1 MTEKLL
7 LFKKWF
13 LDGGGHFG
21 DHVELQYDGQRNLHL
36 RVADG
41 QRLEAGSCVV
51 SCPHALTLSHLNVRR
66 GKCEAISV
74 FSLNLLRFFLIEQYH
89 LGEQSFWWPYIRILP
104 DPLSEYPFDTPLYY
118 NDDDLKWI
126 QGTSLEHS
134 RRNMEAMWREEH
146 AHGLQN
152 LLPSD
157 RSHYP
162 WKLYK
167 WAATVLSSRSFP
179 SSALLSADRAR
190 DEDTNNVTP
199 VLLPGLDLLNHSP
212 NAKVTWQWTS
222 EACYISTHE
231 SLAGGTEIFNNYAP
245 KSNEELIL
253 GYGFSLFMNPSD
265 HCNIALGPVA
275 VARIE
280 QVLLGQRAVSE
291 KASGADG
298 SATIESTTSTAVNH
312 RITGV
317 GWVRLLPTVPSGT
330 DINMVQPP
338 HAFSESFLEHASM
351 AFFNTRETMT
361 EEPIADANLCSST
374 LTRNKLH
381 TICATAMIFQKQN
394 VAITVNDY
402 YLPPWPMDQRQ
413 LCAARYRRRQITTLH
428 TVSCSIVADLRRLTG
443 LDRTWSRDKRIM
455 RLEHILKAGPKEF
468 LTDFRAALHVGLG
481 TRDAVKIRQ
490 QRLSESAFTV
500 WLCGLWLWTLPGSDS
515 DGSTSGRPPLPARTA
530 AWVDFA
536 RATYDEGSSIGSQ
549 WSHPPT
555 TTSEEGRLLAE
566 SYHSIVQA
574 AAAKHQQSV
583 YNHPEATAARLL
595 WCLRVI
601 REESFMSPSLDGEAG
616 DEDDELMLFLEDGM
630 SIADRMPISNAVVF

>member
-1 MTEKLL
+1 
-7 LFKKWF
+7 
-13 LDGGGHFG
+13 
-21 DHVELQYDGQRNLHL
+21 
-36 RVADG
+36 
-41 QRLEAGSCVV
+41 
-51 SCPHALTLSHLNVRR
+51 
-66 GKCEAISV
+66 
-74 FSLNLLRFFLIEQYH
+74 
-89 LGEQSFWWPYIRILP
+89 
-104 DPLSEYPFDTPLYY
+104 
-118 NDDDLKWI
+118 
-126 QGTSLEHS
+126 
-134 RRNMEAMWREEH
+134 
-146 AHGLQN
+146 
-152 LLPSD
+152 
-157 RSHYP
+157 
-162 WKLYK
+162 
-167 WAATVLSSRSFP
+167 
-179 SSALLSADRAR
+179 
-190 DEDTNNVTP
+190 
-199 VLLPGLDLLNHSP
+199 
-212 NAKVTWQWTS
+212 
-222 EACYISTHE
+222 
-231 SLAGGTEIFNNYAP
+231 
-245 KSNEELIL
+245 
-253 GYGFSLFMNPSD
+253 MNPSD